1 LTPGREEGLIKWCK
15 NTKRLHHFN
24 DQNSF
29 ECQCPLTPQLTAASG
44 LSMTSIEKAAD
55 LMLVNNGSV
64 TEQFVGQ
71 HHLYLREPYLEPE
84 LHFWCRER
92 PSSNAEIDYAISIG
106 TKIIGIEVKAGATG
120 SLKSLNQF
128 MLEKKYPLAVRY
140 NLDYPSICQSSG
152 RMPAG
157 DAYNYTLVSLP
168 CYMVEQTV
176 RIINQMDN

>member
-1 LTPGREEGLIKWCK
+1 
-15 NTKRLHHFN
+15 
-24 DQNSF
+24 
-29 ECQCPLTPQLTAASG
+29 
-44 LSMTSIEKAAD
+44 
-55 LMLVNNGSV
+55 MLVNNGSV
-64 TEQFVGQ
+64 TEQFIGQ
-71 HHLYLREPYLEPE
+71 HHLYLREPYMEPE

-106 TKIIGIEVKAGATG
+106 TKIMGIEVKAGTTG

-140 NLDYPSICQSSG
+140 NLDCPSICQSSG

-157 DAYNYTLVSLP
+157 DAYSYTLMSLP

-176 RIINQMDN
+176 RIINQMEN